1 MTTEAIKFYAKAE
14 LQSYKAALKMHFP
27 NAEFK
32 TESLGFAPNGKPAWR
47 VTGYG
52 EVRLANMEAL
62 QAEMGFRYSYFSTK
76 ANSYQLI

>member
-1 MTTEAIKFYAKAE
+1 MNTNIFAKAE
-14 LQSYKAALKMHFP
+14 LKDFKIALKSHFP

-47 VTGYG
+47 VTGFG
-52 EVRLANMEAL
+52 EVALAQMENL
-62 QAEMGFRYSYFSTK
+62 QAQMSFRHTYFVTK